1 MNKETEYQLQPILT
15 PPHSSQLFLQ
25 TLFNLLTCSC
35 GRDRNDYRHSF
46 DINSVTTVQ
55 REREREISTKDGTE
69 VKMWHNNRECD
80 VWASTDSVSGGVFHP
95 WISPILHLCVGKELS
110 MKPEWI
116 QVCSLHKQPL
126 KLMKASRPLA
136 VFLFLHSSSFSW
148 LSLRLFFLLC
158 TYLILTGFLCLSSAR
173 FLSTS
178 SSPVHLLL
186 LLSLSAD
193 LHYLFLQTRR

>member
-1 MNKETEYQLQPILT
+1 MNEEIEYQLQPILT

-55 REREREISTKDGTE
+55 SERERSAP
-69 VKMWHNNRECD
+69 KMVQKSKCDIITECD

-95 WISPILHLCVGKELS
+95 WISLILHLCVGKELS
-110 MKPEWI
+110 IKPEWI

-126 KLMKASRPLA
+126 ELMKASRPLA

-173 FLSTS
+173 FLSAS

-193 LHYLFLQTRR
+193 LHYLSLQTRR

>member
-1 MNKETEYQLQPILT
+1 MITDTVLILT
-15 PPHSSQLFLQ
+15 LSQR
-25 TLFNLLTCSC
+25 CRES
-35 GRDRNDYRHSF
+35 
-46 DINSVTTVQ
+46 
-55 REREREISTKDGTE
+55 ERERSAPKTLQKSKCDIIT
-69 VKMWHNNRECD
+69 ECD

-95 WISPILHLCVGKELS
+95 WISLILHLCVGKELS

-173 FLSTS
+173 FLSAS

-193 LHYLFLQTRR
+193 LHYLSLQTRR